1 MSASQTLSKR
11 SNKRVIKQKFIE
23 QVLKEEA
30 KNIESAQD
38 DIFSSRNISNVI
50 RSTRSFF
57 VSNTTLTLRHD
68 IRQRFDDMKKVRF
81 RKQKP
86 TGAHNKVIWGHFNNI
101 IFKLAYGYTK
111 DVKNQIA
118 NQYNIEI

>member
-11 SNKRVIKQKFIE
+11 SNKRVIEQKYIE

-30 KNIESAQD
+30 QNIESAQD
-38 DIFSSRNISNVI
+38 DIFSNRNISNVI
-50 RSTRSFF
+50 RSTRSFS
-57 VSNTTLTLRHD
+57 VNDKTLTLRHH

-81 RKQKP
+81 LKQKS